1 MPKPPQKITV
11 LPSVGK
17 PDIKLAAELL
27 LPLLESFRRNKPAR
41 RIAPGAAISG
51 RDR

>member
-11 LPSVGK
+11 LPPVGK

-27 LPLLESFRRNKPAR
+27 LPLLESFRRDKPTR
-41 RIAPGAAISG
+41 RIAPGATISAKG
-51 RDR
+51 K